1 MAKKTQ
7 VQLLEE
13 IVELLTPV
21 ANMAKY
27 NIQQINNQIAEQ
39 DALMKLRQ
47 EQFEAQQK
55 EQAELKKVEE

>member
-7 VQLLEE
+7 IQLLEE

-47 EQFEAQQK
+47 EQFEAQKK

>member
-47 EQFEAQQK
+47 EQFEAQKK

>member
-7 VQLLEE
+7 TQLLEE

>member
-21 ANMAKY
+21 ANLARY
-27 NIQQINNQIAEQ
+27 QIAEINARAQ
-39 DALMKLRQ
+39 DQAAYA
-47 EQFEAQQK
+47 EYQK
-55 EQAELKKVEE
+55 SLIEKSKEDGE